1 MRKELDQLCRRIE
14 NEVAEIKEI
23 RDLALRRWKKALR
36 DEDYLGS
43 VAFDLHSFYQG
54 VERIFEAFAKSIDR
68 TVPSGDRWHKVLLA
82 QMTEEIRGIR
92 PALISEE
99 TRTALENYR
108 TFRHLARNIY
118 TFNLDARRIE
128 TLVEN
133 LPDTV
138 EKVCQDISAFLDFLK
153 EWGINKG

>member
-1 MRKELDQLCRRIE
+1 MRKQLDQLCRRIE

-23 RDLALRRWKKALR
+23 RDLSLRRWEKALR

-68 TVPSGDRWHKVLLA
+68 TVPSGDRWHKRLLV
-82 QMTEEIRGIR
+82 QMTEEIPGIR
-92 PALISEE
+92 PAVISEE
-99 TRTALENYR
+99 TRTALDSYR

-118 TFNLDARRIE
+118 TFNLDAERIRS
-128 TLVEN
+128 LV
-133 LPDTV
+133 V
-138 EKVCQDISAFLDFLK
+138 GGQEKTEARVRGR
-153 EWGINKG
+153 EPPG

>member
-1 MRKELDQLCRRIE
+1 MRKQLDQLCRRIE

-23 RDLALRRWKKALR
+23 KDLSLRRWEKALR

-68 TVPSGDRWHKVLLA
+68 TVPSGERWHKRLLV
-82 QMTEEIRGIR
+82 QMTEEIPGIR
-92 PALISEE
+92 PAIISEE
-99 TRTALENYR
+99 TRAALDSYR

-118 TFNLDARRIE
+118 TFNLDAKRIRN
-128 TLVEN
+128 LVED

-138 EKVCQDISAFLDFLK
+138 EKVCKDISVFLDFIK
-153 EWGINKG
+153 KWCA

>member
-1 MRKELDQLCRRIE
+1 MRKQLDQLCRRIE

-23 RDLALRRWKKALR
+23 KDLSLRRWEKALR

-68 TVPSGDRWHKVLLA
+68 TVPSGERWHKRLLV
-82 QMTEEIRGIR
+82 QMTEEIPGIR
-92 PALISEE
+92 PAIISEE
-99 TRTALENYR
+99 TRAALDSYR

-118 TFNLDARRIE
+118 TFNLDAKRIRN
-128 TLVEN
+128 LVED
-133 LPDTV
+133 LPDTI
-138 EKVCQDISAFLDFLK
+138 EKVCKDISVFLDFIK
-153 EWGINKG
+153 K